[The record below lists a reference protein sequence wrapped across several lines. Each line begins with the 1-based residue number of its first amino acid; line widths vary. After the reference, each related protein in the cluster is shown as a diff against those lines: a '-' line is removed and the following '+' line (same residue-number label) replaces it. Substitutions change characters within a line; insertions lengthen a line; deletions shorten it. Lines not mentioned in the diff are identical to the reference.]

1 MKKTKIQDRKPAAT
15 AAKMKYFVTGGSGFI
30 GSHIVDRIIAEGNEA
45 IVYDNF
51 STGRKIFIKHHLKN
65 KNFKLITGDL
75 LDEKKLTR
83 AMKGVDFVFHI
94 AGHAD
99 VRSGL
104 KDHSINHAQNLE
116 ATQSVLEA
124 MFKNGVKKM
133 AFASTSSVYG
143 DAEIHPTPEDAP
155 FAPTSLYGSAKASSE
170 AYIHAYASYY
180 DWNAYI
186 FRFVSFVGERYTH
199 GIIYDVLKKVK
210 KNPNVLPLLS
220 DGSQKKSSI
229 YVGDGVNA
237 MFMAIKAG
245 KEKVNIYNIGHDEV
259 VTVDDIVNAIL
270 ESGNIK
276 IKKEYEG
283 GKIGWKGDNSFVHLD
298 NKKLKKIG
306 WKVTHT
312 IREGIKRTVDYI
324 QNELKEF

>member
-1 MKKTKIQDRKPAAT
+1 MKKTKQTKKPET
-15 AAKMKYFVTGGSGFI
+15 KAKIKYLVTGGSGFI

-45 IVYDNF
+45 IVYDDF
-51 STGRKIFIKHHLKN
+51 STGRKQFVAHHLKN
-65 KNFKLITGDL
+65 KNFKLITGDV
-75 LDEKKLTR
+75 LDTKKLTK

-104 KDHSINHAQNLE
+104 NDHYRNHEQNLE
-116 ATQSVLEA
+116 ATHSVLEA
-124 MFKNGVKKM
+124 MFKNGVKKI

-155 FAPTSLYGSAKASSE
+155 FAPTSLYGAAKASSE
-170 AYIHAYASYY
+170 TYIQAYASYY

-210 KNPNVLPLLS
+210 KNPKVLPLLS
-220 DGSQKKSSI
+220 DGKQKKSSI

-245 KEKVNIYNIGHDEV
+245 KGKVNIFNIGHDEV
-259 VTVDDIVNAIL
+259 ITVNDIVDSIL

-283 GKIGWKGDNSFVHLD
+283 GKIGWKGDNGFVHLD
-298 NKKLKKIG
+298 NSKLKKIG
-306 WKVTHT
+306 WKVTHS
-312 IREGIKRTVDYI
+312 IREGIQKTVKYI
-324 QNELKEF
+324 QNELTDF